1 MKKVHDGIH
10 SFAGY
15 FLPDLHHLPSSWIA
29 KNLLFF
35 LGVFGFWSMFR
46 NQVSANTNIS
56 TSLSNNVMTI
66 ETLLVTNNGLPSGSR
81 VVRLWSAW
89 LQINLGAPS
98 GVLKMNWS
106 NYITQWQVVGWDIAN
121 NTIDSTKIQN
131 NAITNVK
138 LADNSITNTKIVD
151 GEISCSKLNL
161 TSFPGMSCTGST
173 VTNGSC
179 PPWQYVQWV
188 TTTWGI
194 ICAPG
199 WGTIVCWEW
208 QVLQVISWVR
218 TCVNPPSSA
227 WGSGFW
233 DSSNLVDIYNINAG
247 NVGIWLTNPTAKLSV
262 SWDVLVNGNGT
273 INTGALWS
281 GVIGSIWATAT
292 PNANAIL
299 YVWNGKVGILTS
311 NPTYTLDVVGTIRAA
326 SIITSSDARLK
337 SNIKVIDNALTALL
351 GINGYAY
358 TLKSDWS
365 KQYWVLA
372 QEVENIFP
380 YIVSTDNAGYKAV
393 NYNGLI
399 APIIQA
405 IHELDAKVQSLEA
418 KYQSNES
425 RINALEKKLSK

>member
-1 MKKVHDGIH
+1 
-10 SFAGY
+10 
-15 FLPDLHHLPSSWIA
+15 
-29 KNLLFF
+29 
-35 LGVFGFWSMFR
+35 
-46 NQVSANTNIS
+46 
-56 TSLSNNVMTI
+56 MTI

-81 VVRLWSAW
+81 VIRLWSAW
-89 LQINLGAPS
+89 LQINLWLPS

-106 NYITQWQVVGWDIAN
+106 NYITQWQVVGSDIAD

-173 VTNGSC
+173 ITNGSC
-179 PPWQYVQWV
+179 PPWEYVQWV

-194 ICAPG
+194 ICAP
-199 WGTIVCWEW
+199 WSWALPTCSEW
-208 QVLQVISWVR
+208 QVLEYVSGAWQCKDGPI
-218 TCVNPPSSA
+218 NL

-233 DSSNLVDIYNINAG
+233 DSANLADIYNINIG
-247 NVGIWLTNPTAKLSV
+247 NVGIWLTNPTAKLTV

-273 INTGALWS
+273 INTGVLSA
-281 GVIGSIWATAT
+281 GSVGSAPTTAT

-299 YVWNGKVGILTS
+299 YVWNGRVGILTS

-326 SIITSSDARLK
+326 SLITSSDARLK
-337 SNIKVIDNALTALL
+337 SNITVIDNALAAIL
-351 GINGYAY
+351 GINWYSY
-358 TLKSDWS
+358 TLKRDWS

-380 YIVSTDNAGYKAV
+380 YIVSTDNAWYKSV

-405 IHELDAKVQSLEA
+405 IHELDAKVQSLETT
-418 KYQSNES
+418 YQSNES